1 MTVEIFNAG
10 QAGEGLRIGIVQA
23 RFNEAVCDGLRRAC
37 VEQLLKSGVAEED
50 ILVCSV
56 AGALELPIAL
66 QKLALTNE
74 FDALIAIGAV
84 IRGETYHF
92 EVVSNESAA
101 GVMRVSL
108 DHDLPIA
115 NAILTTNT
123 DEQALE
129 RVAVK
134 GAEAALVAIE
144 MANLATSLAKISDT
158 DGSDEV

>member
-1 MTVEIFNAG
+1 MTIEIFNAG
-10 QAGEGLRIGIVQA
+10 HAGDGLRIGIVQA
-23 RFNEAVCDGLRRAC
+23 RFNEPVCDGLRKAC
-37 VEQLLKSGVAEED
+37 VDQLLKSGVLEED

-56 AGALELPIAL
+56 AGALEIPIAL

-74 FDALIAIGAV
+74 FDALVAIGAV

-123 DEQALE
+123 DEQALA
-129 RVAVK
+129 RVTVK

-144 MANLATSLAKISDT
+144 MANLAASLSKIS
-158 DGSDEV
+158 GSEGIDEV